1 MTSTKKIKN
10 PSTSQTSQHLVA
22 ANVWSCPAAHL
33 NVHVESE
40 SVYHFIPLFLFT
52 QSSAMSLHQGLI
64 HPSCPVMLFVRTGL
78 MAFGL
83 EGQQRRSP
91 DEANVSPRPLFGSLL
106 WVLLHADGCFGP
118 YCFTGKHSRPPLCQ
132 STDSTNKT
140 PQVLLVVCCNP
151 VQLWFH
157 LPAPP
162 VNRHFFPS

>member
-52 QSSAMSLHQGLI
+52 QSSAMSLYRGLI

-83 EGQQRRSP
+83 EGQHVW
-91 DEANVSPRPLFGSLL
+91 DEVPTRQMSLL
-106 WVLLHADGCFGP
+106 VLSLAHFCEFYCMRMAVLGLIVSLGSTPVLLCVRAQ
-118 YCFTGKHSRPPLCQ
+118 TALIK
-132 STDSTNKT
+132 
-140 PQVLLVVCCNP
+140 LLKCC
-151 VQLWFH
+151 L
-157 LPAPP
+157 
-162 VNRHFFPS
+162 

>member
-22 ANVWSCPAAHL
+22 ANVWSCPFKRSRWVWVCLSFYSTFPFHA
-33 NVHVESE
+33 VKCDV
-40 SVYHFIPLFLFT
+40 SVPGSD
-52 QSSAMSLHQGLI
+52 SSVLPCH
-64 HPSCPVMLFVRTGL
+64 
-78 MAFGL
+78 AFCQDGVD
-83 EGQQRRSP
+83 GVWAWGPTRVRRSP